1 MKTATLAIVVMLG
14 LGGCTKRQEAEAA
27 PPERPSAIAGERAA
41 SFAGRRIS
49 FNQRPLTQR
58 DAQIL
63 QQLEAQSGQ
72 RTPDGDYWYDA
83 KSGAAGKWGGPTS
96 AILPAGLSLGGPLPA
111 NASGGG
117 TRVFINGREIHPLD
131 LRYLQQ
137 LLGRPVLS
145 GRYWVDAQGNA
156 GVEGGPAIVNL
167 YAAARQ
173 HSGGSGGGNRGW
185 TYHSDGLTGRS
196 RDNINGASDGQTTCF
211 TTAGRTYC
219 TDGNN

>member
-1 MKTATLAIVVMLG
+1 MKNATLAIAVMISLTA
-14 LGGCTKRQEAEAA
+14 CTRRHEAQAA
-27 PPERPSAIAGERAA
+27 QPQQRSTAKGESTALT
-41 SFAGRRIS
+41 GRRIT
-49 FNQRPLTQR
+49 FNQRSLTQR

-117 TRVFINGREIHPLD
+117 TRVFINGRKIHPMD

-173 HSGGSGGGNRGW
+173 HSGGGSGSNRSW
-185 TYHSDGLTGRS
+185 TYHSDGLTGSS

-211 TTAGRTYC
+211 TAAGRTYC

>member
-1 MKTATLAIVVMLG
+1 MNKATMAIAVMTSLAA
-14 LGGCTKRQEAEAA
+14 CTTRQEARAA
-27 PPERPSAIAGERAA
+27 PPQQFGTLKGETAA
-41 SFAGRRIS
+41 VADRKIT
-49 FNQRPLTQR
+49 FNRRPLTKA
-58 DAQIL
+58 DAKIL
-63 QQLEAQSGQ
+63 EQLEAQSGQ

-117 TRVFINGREIHPLD
+117 TQVFINGREIHPID
-131 LRYLQQ
+131 LQYLQQ
-137 LLGRPVLS
+137 LLGRVMP
-145 GRYWVDAQGNA
+145 GRYWVDAQGNG
-156 GVEGGPAIVNL
+156 GVEGGPPIVNL

-173 HSGGSGGGNRGW
+173 QATGGSGGNKAW
-185 TYHSDGLTGRS
+185 SYHSDGLTGRS

-211 TTAGRTYC
+211 TSSGRTYC

>member
-1 MKTATLAIVVMLG
+1 MKKATLAVAMMISLAA
-14 LGGCTKRQEAEAA
+14 CTARQEAQAA
-27 PPERPSAIAGERAA
+27 PPQRLTTTKGETGA
-41 SFAGRRIS
+41 FAGRRITI
-49 FNQRPLTQR
+49 NRRPLTKE
-58 DAQIL
+58 DAKIL

-96 AILPAGLSLGGPLPA
+96 AVLPAGLSLGGPLAA

-117 TRVFINGREIHPLD
+117 TRVFINGREIHPMD
-131 LRYLQQ
+131 LRNLQQ
-137 LLGRPVLS
+137 LLGRPVLP
-145 GRYWVDAQGNA
+145 GRYWVDAQGNG
-156 GVEGGPAIVNL
+156 GVEGGPPIVNL

-173 HSGGSGGGNRGW
+173 QAGGGSGGNRPW
-185 TYHSDGLTGRS
+185 SYHSDGLTGRS